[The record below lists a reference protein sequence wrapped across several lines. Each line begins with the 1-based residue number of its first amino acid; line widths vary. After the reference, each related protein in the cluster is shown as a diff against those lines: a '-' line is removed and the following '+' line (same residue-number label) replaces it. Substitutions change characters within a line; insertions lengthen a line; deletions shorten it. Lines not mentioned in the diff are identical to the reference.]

1 MNRSMK
7 FLVLGFL
14 AVFVACSDTARG
26 ADEQNV
32 RQITVT
38 GDADVLVKP
47 DEAVVRFSV
56 QTKDKDLDD
65 AVTQNDSR
73 TARVLRALKKL
84 GIDARHIKTDH
95 MNIWPEYHHYDAKVT
110 AYRVRKGITVTVK
123 NTEVLE
129 KVLQEGIDAGA
140 NGIDGVQFRSTE
152 LRKHKDQARLLAV
165 KAARE
170 KAVDMAEALGQKVGR
185 PRTISE
191 QPSNYNGW
199 GGWWGYYG
207 NVTAQNAVQ
216 NAGPMQDATGEITA
230 LGQIRINAKVMVAF
244 ELK

>member
-1 MNRSMK
+1 MNRSMR
-7 FLVLGFL
+7 FAALCYL
-14 AVFVACSDTARG
+14 AIFTACGSAQAAETD
-26 ADEQNV
+26 V

-38 GDADVLVKP
+38 GDADMLVKP

-65 AVTQNDSR
+65 AVGQNDSR
-73 TARVLRALKKL
+73 TARVLRAIKKL
-84 GIDARHIKTDH
+84 GVSARHIKTDH
-95 MNIWPEYHHYDAKVT
+95 MNIWPEYHHYESKVK

-123 NTEVLE
+123 DTDILE
-129 KVLQEGIDAGA
+129 KVLKEAIDAGA
-140 NGIDGVQFRSTE
+140 NGIDGVQFRSTD
-152 LRKHKDQARLLAV
+152 LRKHKDKARLMAV
-165 KAARE
+165 KAAKE
-170 KAVDMAEALGQKVGR
+170 KAVDLAGALGQKIGR

-191 QPSNYNGW
+191 QPSNFNGW
-199 GGWWGYYG
+199 GGYWGYG

-216 NAGPMQDATGEITA
+216 NVGPAQGATGEITA

>member
-7 FLVLGFL
+7 FLALGFL
-14 AVFVACSDTARG
+14 VVFAACGSVQAAEKD
-26 ADEQNV
+26 V

-65 AVTQNDSR
+65 AVGQSDSR

-84 GIDARHIKTDH
+84 GVAARHIKTDH
-95 MNIWPEYHHYDAKVT
+95 MNIWPEYNYHEANVK

-123 NTEVLE
+123 DTEILE
-129 KVLQEGIDAGA
+129 KVLEKAIDAGA
-140 NGIDGVQFRSTE
+140 NGIDGVQFRSTD
-152 LRKHKDQARLLAV
+152 LRKHKDKARLMAV

-170 KAVDMAEALGQKVGR
+170 KAVDMAGALGQKIGR

-191 QPSNYNGW
+191 LPSNYNGW
-199 GGWWGYYG
+199 GGYWGYYG

-216 NAGPMQDATGEITA
+216 NVGPAQGATGEITA
-230 LGQIRINAKVMVAF
+230 LGQIRINAKVTVAF

>member
-1 MNRSMK
+1 MNRSMTLAALCY
-7 FLVLGFL
+7 LVAFT
-14 AVFVACSDTARG
+14 ACAEAR
-26 ADEQNV
+26 ADEKDV

-65 AVTQNDSR
+65 AVGQNDSR
-73 TARVLRALKKL
+73 TARVLKAMKKA
-84 GIDARHIKTDH
+84 GVSARHIKTDH
-95 MNIWPEYHHYDAKVT
+95 MNIWPEYHHYESKVK
-110 AYRVRKGITVTVK
+110 AYRVRKSITVTVK
-123 NTEVLE
+123 DTDNLE
-129 KVLQEGIDAGA
+129 KVLKEGIDAGA
-140 NGIDGVQFRSTE
+140 NGIDGVQFRSTD
-152 LRKHKDQARLLAV
+152 LRKHKDKARLMAV
-165 KAARE
+165 KAAKE
-170 KAVDMAEALGQKVGR
+170 KAVDMAGALGQKIGR

-191 QPSNYNGW
+191 QPSNFNGW
-199 GGWWGYYG
+199 GGYWGYG

-216 NAGPMQDATGEITA
+216 NVGPAQGATGEITA

>member
-1 MNRSMK
+1 MNRSM
-7 FLVLGFL
+7 VFL
-14 AVFVACSDTARG
+14 AACYLVVFTACGSARAG
-26 ADEQNV
+26 EDDV

-65 AVTQNDSR
+65 AVMQSDSR

-84 GIDARHIKTDH
+84 GVDARHIKTEH
-95 MNIWPEYHHYDAKVT
+95 MNIWPEYNYHESNVK

-123 NTEVLE
+123 DTDNLE
-129 KVLQEGIDAGA
+129 KVLKEAVDAGA
-140 NGIDGVQFRSTE
+140 NGIDGVQFRSTD
-152 LRKHKDQARLLAV
+152 LRKHKDQARLMAV
-165 KAARE
+165 QAAKE
-170 KAVDMAEALGQKVGR
+170 KATDMAGALGQKIGR

-191 QPSNYNGW
+191 QPSNFNGW
-199 GGWWGYYG
+199 GGWWGYG

-216 NAGPMQDATGEITA
+216 NAGPVQGATGEITA

>member
-1 MNRSMK
+1 MNRSMTCAI
-7 FLVLGFL
+7 LGLMAF
-14 AVFVACSDTARG
+14 FTACSAEAAEND
-26 ADEQNV
+26 V
-32 RQITVT
+32 RLITVT

-65 AVTQNDSR
+65 AVMQSDSR
-73 TARVLRALKKL
+73 TARVLRALEKL
-84 GIDARHIKTDH
+84 GVAARHIKTDH
-95 MNIWPEYHHYDAKVT
+95 MNIWPEYNYHEASVK

-123 NTEVLE
+123 DTEILE
-129 KVLQEGIDAGA
+129 KVLEKAIDAGA
-140 NGIDGVQFRSTE
+140 NGIDGVQFRSTD
-152 LRKHKDQARLLAV
+152 LRKHKDKARLMAV
-165 KAARE
+165 QAAKE
-170 KAVDMAEALGQKVGR
+170 KARDMAGALGQKIGR

-191 QPSNYNGW
+191 MPSNYNGW

-216 NAGPMQDATGEITA
+216 NVGPAQSATGEVTA
-230 LGQIRINAKVMVAF
+230 LGQIRINAKVTVAF

>member
-14 AVFVACSDTARG
+14 VVFAACSG
-26 ADEQNV
+26 AQAAENDV

-65 AVTQNDSR
+65 AVGQNDSR
-73 TARVLRALKKL
+73 TARVLRAMKKL
-84 GIDARHIKTDH
+84 GVSARHIKTDH
-95 MNIWPEYHHYDAKVT
+95 MNIWPEYHHYESKVK
-110 AYRVRKGITVTVK
+110 AYRVRKSITVTVK
-123 NTEVLE
+123 DTDKLEDVL
-129 KVLQEGIDAGA
+129 KKAIDAGA
-140 NGIDGVQFRSTE
+140 NGIDGVQFRSTD
-152 LRKHKDQARLLAV
+152 LRKHKDKARLMAV

-170 KAVDMAEALGQKVGR
+170 KAVDMAGALGQKIGR
-185 PRTISE
+185 PRTINE

-199 GGWWGYYG
+199 GGWWGGYYG

-216 NAGPMQDATGEITA
+216 NVGPAQGATGEITA

>member
-1 MNRSMK
+1 MNRSMICAI
-7 FLVLGFL
+7 LGFL
-14 AVFVACSDTARG
+14 VFFTACSVG
-26 ADEQNV
+26 AAENDV
-32 RQITVT
+32 RLITVT

-65 AVTQNDSR
+65 AVMQSDSR
-73 TARVLRALKKL
+73 TARVLRALEKL
-84 GIDARHIKTDH
+84 GVAARHIKTDH
-95 MNIWPEYHHYDAKVT
+95 MNIWPEYNYHEASVK

-123 NTEVLE
+123 DTEILE
-129 KVLQEGIDAGA
+129 KVLEKAIDAGA
-140 NGIDGVQFRSTE
+140 NGIDGVQFRSTD
-152 LRKHKDQARLLAV
+152 LRKHKDKARLMAV
-165 KAARE
+165 QAARE
-170 KAVDMAEALGQKVGR
+170 KATDMAGALGQKIGR

-191 QPSNYNGW
+191 MPSNYNGW

-216 NAGPMQDATGEITA
+216 NVNPGQGATGEVTA
-230 LGQIRINAKVMVAF
+230 LGQIRINAKVTVAF

>member
-1 MNRSMK
+1 MNRSMTCAI
-7 FLVLGFL
+7 LGFL
-14 AVFVACSDTARG
+14 VFFTACTGDAR
-26 ADEQNV
+26 ADV
-32 RQITVT
+32 RLITVN

-73 TARVLRALKKL
+73 TARVLLAMKKL
-84 GIDARHIKTDH
+84 GVSARHIKTDH
-95 MNIWPEYHHYDAKVT
+95 MNIWPEYHHYESKVR

-123 NTEVLE
+123 DTDKLE
-129 KVLQEGIDAGA
+129 KVLQEAIDAGA
-140 NGIDGVQFRSTE
+140 NGIDGVQFRSTD
-152 LRKHKDQARLLAV
+152 LRKHKDKARLMAV
-165 KAARE
+165 QAAKE
-170 KAVDMAEALGQKVGR
+170 KAVDMAGALGQKIGR
-185 PRTISE
+185 PRSISE

-216 NAGPMQDATGEITA
+216 NVGPAQGATGEITA

>member
-7 FLVLGFL
+7 VLALGFL
-14 AVFVACSDTARG
+14 AVFTACGDAR
-26 ADEQNV
+26 AVENDV
-32 RQITVT
+32 RLITVT

-47 DEAVVRFSV
+47 DEAVVRFWV

-65 AVTQNDSR
+65 AVLQGDSR
-73 TARVLRALKKL
+73 TARVLKALEKL
-84 GIDARHIKTDH
+84 GVAARHIKTDH
-95 MNIWPEYHHYDAKVT
+95 MNIWPEYNYYEANVK

-123 NTEVLE
+123 DTDKLERVLKE
-129 KVLQEGIDAGA
+129 AIDAGA

-152 LRKHKDQARLLAV
+152 LRKHKDQARLMAI
-165 KAARE
+165 KAAQE
-170 KAVDMAEALGQKVGR
+170 KASDLAGALGQKIGR
-185 PRTISE
+185 PRTINE
-191 QPSNYNGW
+191 MPSNYNGW

-216 NAGPMQDATGEITA
+216 NAGPAQGATGEVTA
-230 LGQIRINAKVMVAF
+230 LGQIRINAKVTVAF

>member
-1 MNRSMK
+1 MA
-7 FLVLGFL
+7 F
-14 AVFVACSDTARG
+14 AACADTARA
-26 ADEQNV
+26 ADDKDV

-65 AVTQNDSR
+65 AVGQNDSR
-73 TARVLRALKKL
+73 TARVLKAMKKL
-84 GIDARHIKTDH
+84 GVSARHIKTDH
-95 MNIWPEYHHYDAKVT
+95 MNIWPEYHHYESKVK
-110 AYRVRKGITVTVK
+110 AYRIRKSITVTVK
-123 NTEVLE
+123 DTDKLE
-129 KVLQEGIDAGA
+129 KVLKEAIDAGA
-140 NGIDGVQFRSTE
+140 NGIDGVQFRSTD
-152 LRKHKDQARLLAV
+152 LRKHKDKARLMAV
-165 KAARE
+165 KAAKE
-170 KAVDMAEALGQKVGR
+170 KAVDMAGALGQKIGR

-191 QPSNYNGW
+191 QPSNFNGW
-199 GGWWGYYG
+199 GGWWGYG

-216 NAGPMQDATGEITA
+216 NVGPAQGATGEITA